1 VQAHI
6 FCKKICGHEDL
17 RFGSVVLQ
25 TMNRCT
31 CGPHPRIDL
40 TAAYLEYHL
49 NNSNRESGDDA
60 VTTSEAFKTS
70 KTSSSSCREEIQQAC
85 VSHGCF
91 HISIDLSR
99 INESYNV
106 DDNSDDNTA
115 LPIRCLAKPIAEVEN
130 DIESL
135 FSSSSSSVLD
145 NHDLDGG
152 AVKVCIK
159 NHQCKNIEQLS
170 ASANNTSGLVEEA
183 TFRGRT
189 AESGDEQQ
197 LIPEP
202 KLSWEYCRCIAAR
215 LTTDT
220 TATATA
226 ESAAATD
233 DDDDDDTLEKSINKN
248 NLHHYHLQN
257 WTQALHSVA
266 SVVIHS
272 LGIPPKVMLHEEK
285 CDCLHNI
292 IGLDHINKNLS
303 PDNNSN
309 NSDKCNVDL
318 IRCFRYDAISA
329 TDNDNDD
336 NEEAEQSL
344 LGSSAHTDWGSLTV
358 VWQDEKGGLQ
368 TYCHS
373 CEKWSDVDATTTTSR
388 QTSSDT
394 DSKNNTINLFV
405 HVGDFLS
412 LATAGDDRIQRQH
425 SPIWPSPRHRVI
437 CPTLQLEQSSDQ
449 RSESSSSSSN
459 CRRSLVYFAYPPPN
473 ISLATAQAVVE
484 PLLACEND
492 DSCKI
497 SSDKFQD
504 YYSLLHD
511 QSQHQSD
518 DSLKQENNLTEAYA
532 NMRRRPF
539 GQVIADKW
547 NQVQRK

>member
-1 VQAHI
+1 
-6 FCKKICGHEDL
+6 
-17 RFGSVVLQ
+17 
-25 TMNRCT
+25 MNRCT

-40 TAAYLEYHL
+40 TTAYLEYHHL
-49 NNSNRESGDDA
+49 NNSNNRESDDA
-60 VTTSEAFKTS
+60 VETTSDAFKNS
-70 KTSSSSCREEIQQAC
+70 KTSSSSSSSCREEIQQAC

-91 HISIDLSR
+91 HISIDLSP

-106 DDNSDDNTA
+106 DDDSDDNTT
-115 LPIRCLAKPIAEVEN
+115 LPITCLGKSIAEVEN

-135 FSSSSSSVLD
+135 FSSSSSNTVLD
-145 NHDLDGG
+145 HHDLNGG

-159 NHQCKNIEQLS
+159 NHQCNNIEQLS
-170 ASANNTSGLVEEA
+170 ASATTTTTRLVEEA

-215 LTTDT
+215 LT
-220 TATATA
+220 ATGA
-226 ESAAATD
+226 AAATG
-233 DDDDDDTLEKSINKN
+233 DDDTLEKSINKN
-248 NLHHYHLQN
+248 NLHHHLLQN

-272 LGIPPKVMLHEEK
+272 LGIPKQVMLHEEK
-285 CDCLHNI
+285 CECLHKML
-292 IGLDHINKNLS
+292 GSDHIYKNIS
-303 PDNNSN
+303 PDSNGNNDDN
-309 NSDKCNVDL
+309 DKCNVDL
-318 IRCFRYDAISA
+318 LRCFRYDAISA

-336 NEEAEQSL
+336 KEEAEQSL

-368 TYCHS
+368 TYCHA
-373 CEKWSDVDATTTTSR
+373 CEKWSDVDAT
-388 QTSSDT
+388 QASSDDT
-394 DSKNNTINLFV
+394 NDSKNNAINLFV

-412 LATAGDDRIQRQH
+412 LATVGDERIQHRQH

-437 CPTLQLEQSSDQ
+437 CPLQQQSSDQ
-449 RSESSSSSSN
+449 RSESSSSSSSN

-484 PLLACEND
+484 PLLAYKND

-497 SSDKFQD
+497 SSSKFQD
-504 YYSLLHD
+504 YYSLLQD
-511 QSQHQSD
+511 QSQHQPG
-518 DSLKQENNLTEAYA
+518 DSLKKENNSIEAYE
-532 NMRRRPF
+532 NMRRSPF

>member
-1 VQAHI
+1 
-6 FCKKICGHEDL
+6 
-17 RFGSVVLQ
+17 
-25 TMNRCT
+25 MNRCT

-40 TAAYLEYHL
+40 TTAYLEYHHL
-49 NNSNRESGDDA
+49 NNSNRESDDDGA
-60 VTTSEAFKTS
+60 VTTSDAFKTS
-70 KTSSSSCREEIQQAC
+70 KTSSASSCREEIQQAC

-91 HISIDLSR
+91 HISIHLSP

-106 DDNSDDNTA
+106 DDGSGDNTL
-115 LPIRCLAKPIAEVEN
+115 LPIRGLAKPIAEVEN

-135 FSSSSSSVLD
+135 FSSSTVLD
-145 NHDLDGG
+145 HHDLNGG

-159 NHQCKNIEQLS
+159 NRQCKNIEQLS
-170 ASANNTSGLVEEA
+170 ASAATRLVEEA

-215 LTTDT
+215 LTT
-220 TATATA
+220 TAAA
-226 ESAAATD
+226 ASIAGDAAATGD
-233 DDDDDDTLEKSINKN
+233 DDASGKSINKN
-248 NLHHYHLQN
+248 NLHHHLLQN

-272 LGIPPKVMLHEEK
+272 LGIPPQVMLHEEK
-285 CDCLHNI
+285 CECLHKI
-292 IGLDHINKNLS
+292 IRSDQINKNIS
-303 PDNNSN
+303 PDNNGN
-309 NSDKCNVDL
+309 NDDDDKCNVDL
-318 IRCFRYDAISA
+318 LRCFRYDAISA
-329 TDNDNDD
+329 TDNDK
-336 NEEAEQSL
+336 EERAAQSV

-368 TYCHS
+368 TYCHA
-373 CEKWSDVDATTTTSR
+373 CEKWSDVDAT
-388 QTSSDT
+388 QASSDDT
-394 DSKNNTINLFV
+394 NDSKNNAINLFV

-412 LATAGDDRIQRQH
+412 LATVGDGRIRH

-437 CPTLQLEQSSDQ
+437 CPTLQQQSSDQ
-449 RSESSSSSSN
+449 RSESSSSNSSN

-484 PLLACEND
+484 PLLVCEND

-497 SSDKFQD
+497 SFDKFQD

-511 QSQHQSD
+511 QSQYQSD
-518 DSLKQENNLTEAYA
+518 DSPKQENNLIEAYE